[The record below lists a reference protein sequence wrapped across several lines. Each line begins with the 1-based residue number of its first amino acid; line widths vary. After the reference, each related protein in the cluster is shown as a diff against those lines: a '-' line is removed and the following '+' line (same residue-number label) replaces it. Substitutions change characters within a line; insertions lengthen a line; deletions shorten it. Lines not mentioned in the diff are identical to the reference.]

1 MASETTGNDAPVVVL
16 RRWRVMEVVA
26 QNGLRSRHLLGHD
39 VTHDE
44 DRVSSP
50 IADFKMESMTAT
62 TRSGARYRLAGV
74 PGQSRKVLAAWDDWC
89 LTYGVAS
96 QRDVTAEY
104 MDPDD
109 VSTRQFAAL
118 STPDTPA
125 RPR

>member
-1 MASETTGNDAPVVVL
+1 MANGTTGNDAPDVIL

-26 QNGLRSRHLLGHD
+26 RNGLHSRHLLGHD

-50 IADFKMESMTAT
+50 LAGFNMESMTAT

-74 PGQSRKVLAAWDDWC
+74 PGQSRKVQAVWDDWC
-89 LTYGVAS
+89 RTCGVVS
-96 QRDVTAEY
+96 QHDVTNEY

-109 VSTRQFAAL
+109 VSTRQFVAL
-118 STPDTPA
+118 STPDAPT